1 MSNLSVLF
9 AFGVFSFFLIAII
22 IAIYVI
28 NALALYTLAKNNGYE
43 NMSILAWIPFAN
55 MYLFGLLSG
64 DIELF
69 KKQKLE
75 GNILGILL
83 AVLPIVTGFPVL
95 GFFALI
101 AFLVLY
107 AHAIYYLLNK
117 IDQSTALVLTL
128 VSFFIPLVLVIYLF
142 IKKDSIF
149 DGSYIM

>member
-9 AFGVFSFFLIAII
+9 ACGAFSFFLIAII

-95 GFFALI
+95 GFFAWI